1 MSILLFSRFVFEKLG
16 ISQNVI
22 SNAEDF
28 FKVINGDKSKL
39 TFDFTYSANGKS
51 QQIRVIIDTSFP
63 VAGRFD
69 PHQKVPTITI
79 RDRANLEVLTHE
91 LKHLDRFLRMGMSAY
106 REDITLMTGIA
117 EFKKMNSI
125 LPYKWRTLFFL
136 FYFLQKEE
144 FEAYFHSDW
153 VRFNELVRKEKPTTK
168 EEVMKLWATYKKTI
182 AWGIYSGKL
191 TQGALVAGTN
201 NILKMKIP
209 KQQRPF
215 KFSNWADDNLV
226 DVIVWELLKQ
236 KRDLKVEN
244 DALAKILKFIV
255 PEHIIASLDKK
266 PPKKYQTVIQDYKA
280 KLEMMIELRMENY
293 YRRYAR
299 IPTVVIN
306 DLKKINSDDL

>member
-117 EFKKMNSI
+117 EFK
-125 LPYKWRTLFFL
+125 R
-136 FYFLQKEE
+136 
-144 FEAYFHSDW
+144 
-153 VRFNELVRKEKPTTK
+153 
-168 EEVMKLWATYKKTI
+168 
-182 AWGIYSGKL
+182 
-191 TQGALVAGTN
+191 
-201 NILKMKIP
+201 
-209 KQQRPF
+209 
-215 KFSNWADDNLV
+215 
-226 DVIVWELLKQ
+226 
-236 KRDLKVEN
+236 
-244 DALAKILKFIV
+244 
-255 PEHIIASLDKK
+255 
-266 PPKKYQTVIQDYKA
+266 
-280 KLEMMIELRMENY
+280 
-293 YRRYAR
+293 
-299 IPTVVIN
+299 
-306 DLKKINSDDL
+306 